1 MYDFPNNAHIQS
13 IVRKMHQS
21 GKVIGAVCHGP
32 AALVHATK
40 KDGHSILEDKSISS
54 FTNQEEL
61 FLIPDAEDVFPFLL
75 EDKLIESGANFQ
87 EGTMYLENVVEDGQL
102 VTGQNPWSTWKLA
115 ETMVRKM
122 GIEPKKRTIT
132 PDEHAVQV
140 LSRFETKGYGS
151 AEELITELADNQ
163 REMNRTLLAMH
174 SIIAAMQWKV
184 GKSLQLVWLVRHAKS
199 VSTN

>member
-1 MYDFPNNAHIQS
+1 
-13 IVRKMHQS
+13 
-21 GKVIGAVCHGP
+21 
-32 AALVHATK
+32 
-40 KDGHSILEDKSISS
+40 
-54 FTNQEEL
+54 
-61 FLIPDAEDVFPFLL
+61 
-75 EDKLIESGANFQ
+75 
-87 EGTMYLENVVEDGQL
+87 MYLENVVEDGQL